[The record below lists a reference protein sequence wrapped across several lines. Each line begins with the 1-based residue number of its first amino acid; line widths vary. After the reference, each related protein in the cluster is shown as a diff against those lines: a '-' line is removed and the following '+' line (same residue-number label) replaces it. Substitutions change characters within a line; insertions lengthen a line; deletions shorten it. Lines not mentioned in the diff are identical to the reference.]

1 MGEASLRTHCP
12 HSAGSRSSKL
22 VEITLNTRPI
32 VSSTLFISH
41 GKLGERL
48 GSVVAVVAVVV
59 VWKVLVRLSPGVH
72 HHIAQSSRH
81 HRHGHRH
88 CRHIVTG
95 KSETVKNVFFTGFW
109 IYLSCVPLLV

>member
-22 VEITLNTRPI
+22 VEITLNTRPL

-48 GSVVAVVAVVV
+48 GSVAAVAAVAVVV
-59 VWKVLVRLSPGVH
+59 VAAAAAAAVCCCFVLFL
-72 HHIAQSSRH
+72 
-81 HRHGHRH
+81 
-88 CRHIVTG
+88 
-95 KSETVKNVFFTGFW
+95 FFCF
-109 IYLSCVPLLV
+109 L

>member
-1 MGEASLRTHCP
+1 MIVQ
-12 HSAGSRSSKL
+12 L
-22 VEITLNTRPI
+22 VVEPMEHYTAL
-32 VSSTLFISH
+32 
-41 GKLGERL
+41 
-48 GSVVAVVAVVV
+48 VVAVVVVVVV

-88 CRHIVTG
+88 CRDIDAG

-109 IYLSCVPLLV
+109 IYHVCHCWCDIAPSPLMMIWTRMVVW